1 MAKVVSSNNSPSI
14 VKKKTISEKKVTL
27 TRVATDL
34 QLMGDVNFGEL
45 GADKDGLL
53 VSYDAATDKFIL
65 VNGDKILLDSISDN
79 DVPDIFV
86 RELEEELRL
95 GQIAVDNLD
104 GGSF

>member
-1 MAKVVSSNNSPSI
+1 MAKVVSSINSPLI
-14 VKKKTISEKKVTL
+14 VKKKTISEKRATL

-34 QLMGDVNFGEL
+34 QLMGDVNFWEL
-45 GADKDGLL
+45 GEYKDGLL

-65 VNGDKILLDSISDN
+65 VEGDKILLDSISDN
-79 DVPDIFV
+79 DVPDTFV

>member
-1 MAKVVSSNNSPSI
+1 MAKVVSSSNSTSI
-14 VKKKTISEKKVTL
+14 VKKKTISEKRVTL

-45 GADKDGLL
+45 GEDKDGLL

-65 VNGDKILLDSISDN
+65 VEGDKILLDSISDN
-79 DVPDIFV
+79 DVPDTFV

>member
-1 MAKVVSSNNSPSI
+1 MAKVVSSSNSPSI
-14 VKKKTISEKKVTL
+14 VKKKTISEKRVTL

-45 GADKDGLL
+45 GEDKDGLL

-65 VNGDKILLDSISDN
+65 VEGDKILLDSISDN
-79 DVPDIFV
+79 DVPDTFV

>member
-1 MAKVVSSNNSPSI
+1 MAKVVSSINSPLI
-14 VKKKTISEKKVTL
+14 VKKKTISEKRATL

-45 GADKDGLL
+45 GEDKDGLL

-65 VNGDKILLDSISDN
+65 VEGDKILLDSISDN
-79 DVPDIFV
+79 DVPDTFV

>member
-1 MAKVVSSNNSPSI
+1 MAKVVSSSNSPLI
-14 VKKKTISEKKVTL
+14 VKKKTISEKRATL

-45 GADKDGLL
+45 GEDKDGLL

-65 VNGDKILLDSISDN
+65 VEGDKILLDSISDN
-79 DVPDIFV
+79 DVPDTFV

>member
-1 MAKVVSSNNSPSI
+1 MAKVVSSSNSPLI
-14 VKKKTISEKKVTL
+14 VKKKTISEKRVTL

-45 GADKDGLL
+45 GEDKDGLL

-65 VNGDKILLDSISDN
+65 VEGDKILLDSISDN
-79 DVPDIFV
+79 DVPDTFV